1 MSAPRPAD
9 RSVAEPQ
16 PQPVPDGPAMRLWDG
31 DGGTLREPSRRALVQ
46 LLRGPYLS
54 AARHANLWSALLA
67 DEDQIRSRLADLFLE
82 LVADHESQVAFVRNA
97 AAPDAPKVMRTATLT
112 FLDTAMLLHL
122 RQQLLHDSHGTRTIV
137 GADEVADQ
145 LQVYR
150 GSDNADPAGFA
161 KRINS
166 SWNKM
171 VKFGLLAPTSTEGR
185 FEVSPVLRLV
195 FGAEEIAA
203 VRAEY
208 RRLAG
213 LDGADDQMPQ
223 GTGDEQSNDDEEPTS
238 GSGPGSAVVPGTGGE
253 EEDA

>member
-1 MSAPRPAD
+1 MSK
-9 RSVAEPQ
+9 
-16 PQPVPDGPAMRLWDG
+16 PVPAAPDAAPLEERDAGSPARPGLWDG

-67 DEDQIRSRLADLFLE
+67 DEEEIRSRLADLFLE
-82 LVADHESQVAFVRNA
+82 LVADHESQVAFVRNVQ
-97 AAPDAPKVMRTATLT
+97 AAPDAPRVMRTATLT
-112 FLDTAMLLHL
+112 FLDTALLLHL

-150 GSDNADPAGFA
+150 GRDNADPAGFS
-161 KRINS
+161 KRINA
-166 SWNKM
+166 SWTKM

-185 FEVSPVLRLV
+185 FEVSPVMRLV
-195 FGAEEIAA
+195 FGPEEIAA

-213 LDGADDQMPQ
+213 DPVLAAG
-223 GTGDEQSNDDEEPTS
+223 GTGDGTGDSAEDDGEEP
-238 GSGPGSAVVPGTGGE
+238 A
-253 EEDA
+253 